1 MKNIKRSLVSSRS
14 WLFAAAVLAVG
25 LAGCQNFF
33 TSSLA
38 SSLARSSLPIPANL
52 SPDDAAAL
60 AAQAK
65 ANGDTKLAAALVSS
79 LVAPIGTTTDP
90 TAKAKLEAAA
100 ASAAVTAS
108 GLGSTLS
115 SVISNSTNNGQPL
128 DASAILAAVQAG
140 TSPDVLTALGYLDPA
155 TGGTASGLGATDY
168 LVAAAVVAAS
178 AMPTGTNPATFT
190 PTTPAEQAAIDSAS
204 SILTAGASTIAAD
217 PSSTALYDQIAGAFN
232 IPTV

>member
-1 MKNIKRSLVSSRS
+1 MKNIKRSLNSRS
-14 WLFAAAVLAVG
+14 WLLAAAVLAVG

-38 SSLARSSLPIPANL
+38 SALARASLPIPTNL
-52 SPDDAAAL
+52 SPSDAAAL

-79 LVAPIGTTTDP
+79 LVDQIGTTTDP
-90 TAKAKLEAAA
+90 AVKAALEAAA

-108 GLGSTLS
+108 GLGSTLG
-115 SVISNSTNNGQPL
+115 SVLSNGL
-128 DASAILAAVQAG
+128 ASDTSALLAAVQAG
-140 TSPDVLTALGYLDPA
+140 TSPDVLTALAYLDPSTGGLA
-155 TGGTASGLGATDY
+155 TGSSTLGATDY

-178 AMPTGTNPATFT
+178 AMPAGTNPSTFT
-190 PTTPAEQAAIDSAS
+190 PTTPAEQASIDSAT
-204 SILTAGASTIAAD
+204 SILAAGATTIAAD
-217 PSSTALYDQIAGAFN
+217 PSSTTLYDQLAGAFN